1 MPAPPTKLE
10 FEDFLK
16 TCTPLLRIA
25 DLEDEMRKR
34 VEDIVQSLL
43 GFQHSSDED
52 PVQKLKQFLRRDADF
67 LGVLLALTNLSQ
79 EKFLRI
85 ITAQRF
91 ATGDY
96 GAVWGIKQ
104 IHRKIQ
110 KDDQF
115 ADQIARLFLE
125 GRKSMQLVQQVADF
139 YLEQLSLPEKWSDL
153 IRDTT
158 LIGGMVRKKLAGEY
172 ADKKGEYVEKLVTNT
187 IQGLAPYER
196 GQVALVGGKE
206 VDLVVPSLSEPYV
219 MVMVSYMETTSS
231 GQTARANEQRSMYQ
245 KVREE
250 RERYPNNPRRAFV
263 NVVDGGGWL
272 ARRTDLMKLH
282 ASCDYCLNLKTLDV
296 LKQREFG
303 FIRAFCL

>member
-1 MPAPPTKLE
+1 MPAPPAKLE

-25 DLEDEMRKR
+25 DLEDEMRRR
-34 VEDIVQSLL
+34 VAGIVQSLL
-43 GFQHSSDED
+43 GFQTSSDED

-91 ATGDY
+91 AAGDY
-96 GAVWGIKQ
+96 GAEWGIKQ

-115 ADQIARLFLE
+115 ADQIAWLFLE
-125 GRKSMQLVQQVADF
+125 GRESAQLVQQIADF
-139 YLEQLSLPEKWSDL
+139 YLEQLSLPDKWLNLISDA
-153 IRDTT
+153 T
-158 LIGGMVRKKLAGEY
+158 LIGKIVRKKLAGEY
-172 ADKKGEYVEKLVTNT
+172 ADKKGEYVEKLVANT
-187 IQGLAPYER
+187 IQELAPYER
-196 GQVALVGGKE
+196 SQVALVGGKE
-206 VDLVVPSLSEPYV
+206 VDLVVPSLSEPCV
-219 MVMVSYMETTSS
+219 MVMVTYMETTSS
-231 GQTARANEQRSMYQ
+231 GQTTRANEQRSMYQ

-250 RERYPNNPRRAFV
+250 RERYPNHSKRAFV
-263 NVVDGGGWL
+263 NAVDGGGWL

-282 ASCDYCLNLKTLDV
+282 ASCDYCLNLRKLDT
-296 LKQREFG
+296 
-303 FIRAFCL
+303 

>member
-96 GAVWGIKQ
+96 GAEWG
-104 IHRKIQ
+104 
-110 KDDQF
+110 DQ
-115 ADQIARLFLE
+115 ANSSQ
-125 GRKSMQLVQQVADF
+125 
-139 YLEQLSLPEKWSDL
+139 
-153 IRDTT
+153 DTK
-158 LIGGMVRKKLAGEY
+158 R
-172 ADKKGEYVEKLVTNT
+172 
-187 IQGLAPYER
+187 
-196 GQVALVGGKE
+196 
-206 VDLVVPSLSEPYV
+206 
-219 MVMVSYMETTSS
+219 
-231 GQTARANEQRSMYQ
+231 
-245 KVREE
+245 
-250 RERYPNNPRRAFV
+250 
-263 NVVDGGGWL
+263 
-272 ARRTDLMKLH
+272 
-282 ASCDYCLNLKTLDV
+282 
-296 LKQREFG
+296 
-303 FIRAFCL
+303 